1 MRIIG
6 MNETSMIAG
15 DLRPTPAT
23 TTISPRVT
31 ARL

>member
-1 MRIIG
+1 MG

-15 DLRPTPAT
+15 DLRPTPVT
-23 TTISPRVT
+23 TTMSPRVT